1 MQLSQNSNMSTE
13 KNCINRTMIL
23 FIQLML
29 NFKMTLKEVFKLNL
43 VLVINWF
50 GSTEIDPTVA
60 ARVSLWVQPVSL
72 VPGWFGVRLVMVPW
86 IFVHV
91 WVFLNPFGSV
101 WYVMLC
107 SLNPS
112 GLFSSRLDWI
122 GMGSC
127 FCLLNLLIIF

>member
-1 MQLSQNSNMSTE
+1 VQLSQNANMSTE
-13 KNCINRTMIL
+13 KICINRTMIL

-72 VPGWFGVRLVMVPW
+72 VPG
-86 IFVHV
+86 
-91 WVFLNPFGSV
+91 
-101 WYVMLC
+101 
-107 SLNPS
+107 
-112 GLFSSRLDWI
+112 
-122 GMGSC
+122 
-127 FCLLNLLIIF
+127 